1 MDANRHTGSTQTDV
15 HTRRGSRRF
24 MVAVLLGVMLVVGLG
39 IGIAMMYAG
48 RQEAAEQTMNAVRAV
63 TGVLRVEQKNVSAGG
78 GIGTEPYVA
87 VEAEPNRSIDET
99 YATWQG
105 VLGALGEYDSG
116 SVQLTQVQPGGSILV
131 RSRLAHAGQIRDAR
145 AIIATLLA
153 DVARGAKEASVDP
166 SATCKSSFFLEGKQ
180 LVDTWSSLLAPA
192 QGCMI
197 ERTLTMDSSQS
208 IAVTRSPDDGEYLSA
223 VPFEALSALV
233 PYTKTLRLSRI
244 SPSKNQPG
252 LKNTNYTISFVD
264 SSALWGSGGKTDVT
278 TSFVTFL
285 SALRNTIPVDSV
297 AVVQMGN
304 DMPLIRLKNGE
315 LAVEDPYK
323 SSAADRI
330 RGIVAR
336 VE

>member
-1 MDANRHTGSTQTDV
+1 
-15 HTRRGSRRF
+15 
-24 MVAVLLGVMLVVGLG
+24 MVVVLLCVVLVVGLS
-39 IGIAMMYAG
+39 IGIAIMHAD
-48 RQEAAEQTMNAVRAV
+48 RQKVTEQTMDAVRAV
-63 TGVLRVEQKNVSAGG
+63 TGVLQVEQKNVTAGG
-78 GIGTEPYVA
+78 GIGTEPYVT
-87 VEAEPNRSIDET
+87 VEARPNRSIDET

-116 SVQLTQVQPGGSILV
+116 SVQLTQAQPGGSILV
-131 RSRLAHAGQIRDAR
+131 RSRLAHARQLQDVR
-145 AIIATLLA
+145 AIIATLLT
-153 DVARGAKEASVDP
+153 DVAGGAKEASVDT
-166 SATCKSSFFLEGKQ
+166 STACKSSFFLEGKQ
-180 LVDTWSSLLAPA
+180 LADTWSSLLAPA

-197 ERTLTMDSSQS
+197 ERTLTMGSSQS
-208 IAVTRSPDDGEYLSA
+208 IVVTRSPDDGEYLSA
-223 VPFEALSALV
+223 VPLEALNALV

-264 SSALWGSGGKTDVT
+264 SSALWGSGETTDVT
-278 TSFVTFL
+278 TSFVAFL

-315 LAVEDPYK
+315 LAVEDPHK
-323 SSAADRI
+323 SSAVERI